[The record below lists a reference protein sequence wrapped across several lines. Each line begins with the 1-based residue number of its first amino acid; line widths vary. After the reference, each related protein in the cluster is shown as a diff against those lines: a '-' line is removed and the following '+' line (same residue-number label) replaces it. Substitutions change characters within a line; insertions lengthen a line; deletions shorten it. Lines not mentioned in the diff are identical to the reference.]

1 MEEKRKPIRK
11 RPHQVIVRMDEKEFS
26 QYKQRL
32 DTSKMVGNSF
42 GIRCLLGQQINVVEN
57 MPELI
62 KQLKAAGNNLNQI
75 ARAANSGQ
83 PIPWEAVDQMKEGVQ
98 AVWQWLKSV
107 RVAKVVAKP
116 SNTPVKTSTV
126 EDLPAE

>member
-32 DTSKMVGNSF
+32 VTSKMVGNSF

-83 PIPWEAVDQMKEGVQ
+83 IIPPAAVESLDEEVKKL
-98 AVWQWLKSV
+98 WLWLKSV

>member
-1 MEEKRKPIRK
+1 
-11 RPHQVIVRMDEKEFS
+11 MDEKEFS

-83 PIPWEAVDQMKEGVQ
+83 IIPPAAVESLDEEVKKL
-98 AVWQWLKSV
+98 WLWLKSV

-116 SNTPVKTSTV
+116 STV